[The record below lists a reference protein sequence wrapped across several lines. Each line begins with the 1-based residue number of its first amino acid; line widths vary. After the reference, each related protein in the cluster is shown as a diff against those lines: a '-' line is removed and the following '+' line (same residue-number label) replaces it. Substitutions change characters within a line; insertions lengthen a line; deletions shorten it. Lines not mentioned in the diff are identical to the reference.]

1 MDSERGQT
9 QPQSRLKEALSPRWV
24 LAIASALDLGV
35 IGVAELRW
43 GPEAFMGGLAFLLA
57 VGLAVLL
64 LVRRRWTVYL
74 ATIPLL
80 LAAFITFQLT
90 IRGAKDMGDGIP
102 TLVMNF
108 AGLQANVTLFIT
120 GVGLL
125 VAAALDIKSRHEARN
140 IAAGQKT

>member
-1 MDSERGQT
+1 
-9 QPQSRLKEALSPRWV
+9 
-24 LAIASALDLGV
+24 
-35 IGVAELRW
+35 
-43 GPEAFMGGLAFLLA
+43 
-57 VGLAVLL
+57 
-64 LVRRRWTVYL
+64 
-74 ATIPLL
+74 
-80 LAAFITFQLT
+80 
-90 IRGAKDMGDGIP
+90 MGDGIP